1 MGGRR
6 HILHDVIRKSETV
19 TLTVGDKSAS
29 KTVVLEEPIDIYL
42 VIDDHPYN
50 SSVQDCS
57 KHIESSRNS
66 DVACNAAEV
75 AHKIASTQQIG
86 KRISKGFLGYIT
98 ASLDIQNMEECSNV
112 EAVYGELQSQSE
124 ELTNRKSVME
134 DDYDILTTRYSGVFE
149 NLDRE
154 LLQRIHMLMEPC
166 FRFVESSSREQLR
179 NTDSSL
185 SAMALVGH
193 KEQLDVQAH
202 ISAITVKQRAAGLI
216 ESAKQ
221 YLLGQ
226 KQLASHKEHVL
237 IGGCRKARWMLP
249 VVVVEKSGGG
259 GGKETEIVMNEQ
271 TARMGVND
279 WKVRQNVQ
287 QASMP
292 AMTLEDKQ
300 RSGKHLERE
309 IQRLGSSEHDKRVA
323 GMMRK
328 LAGDFL
334 S

>member
-1 MGGRR
+1 
-6 HILHDVIRKSETV
+6 
-19 TLTVGDKSAS
+19 
-29 KTVVLEEPIDIYL
+29 
-42 VIDDHPYN
+42 
-50 SSVQDCS
+50 
-57 KHIESSRNS
+57 
-66 DVACNAAEV
+66 
-75 AHKIASTQQIG
+75 
-86 KRISKGFLGYIT
+86 
-98 ASLDIQNMEECSNV
+98 
-112 EAVYGELQSQSE
+112 
-124 ELTNRKSVME
+124 
-134 DDYDILTTRYSGVFE
+134 
-149 NLDRE
+149 
-154 LLQRIHMLMEPC
+154 
-166 FRFVESSSREQLR
+166 
-179 NTDSSL
+179 
-185 SAMALVGH
+185 MALVGH

-226 KQLASHKEHVL
+226 KQLASHIEHVL
-237 IGGCRKARWMLP
+237 IGGCRNARWMLP
-249 VVVVEKSGGG
+249 VVVVEKTGVG

-287 QASMP
+287 QASIP
-292 AMTLEDKQ
+292 AMTQEDKQ
-300 RSGKHLERE
+300 RIGKHLERE

>member
-1 MGGRR
+1 MIMGGRR

-42 VIDDHPYN
+42 EIDDNPYN
-50 SSVQDCS
+50 SSVHDCS
-57 KHIESSRNS
+57 KHIESLRNS
-66 DVACNAAEV
+66 VVACNAAEV

-86 KRISKGFLGYIT
+86 KHISKGFLGYIT
-98 ASLDIQNMEECSNV
+98 ASLDMQNMEECSNV
-112 EAVYGELQSQSE
+112 A
-124 ELTNRKSVME
+124 R
-134 DDYDILTTRYSGVFE
+134 
-149 NLDRE
+149 
-154 LLQRIHMLMEPC
+154 
-166 FRFVESSSREQLR
+166 
-179 NTDSSL
+179 
-185 SAMALVGH
+185 
-193 KEQLDVQAH
+193 

-226 KQLASHKEHVL
+226 KQLASHIEHVL
-237 IGGCRKARWMLP
+237 IGGCKNARWMLP
-249 VVVVEKSGGG
+249 VVVVEKTVAGGS
-259 GGKETEIVMNEQ
+259 KETEVVMNEQ

-292 AMTLEDKQ
+292 AMTQEDKQ
-300 RSGKHLERE
+300 RIGKHLERE
-309 IQRLGSSEHDKRVA
+309 IQRLGSSEHEKRVA

-328 LAGDFL
+328 LAGNFL